1 MPPPNAARELRKALA
16 TVSGLAVGS
25 AEVTLM
31 EAIVDNVLCQPEFLL
46 AVRRQRGGFE
56 VTWTQ
61 KPGVQVKWH
70 QLSMFEVVN

>member
-1 MPPPNAARELRKALA
+1 M
-16 TVSGLAVGS
+16 GS
-25 AEVTLM
+25 AEVGM
-31 EAIVDNVLCQPEFLL
+31 MAAIVNNVLCQPEFLL

-70 QLSMFEVVN
+70 QLSMFDVVN